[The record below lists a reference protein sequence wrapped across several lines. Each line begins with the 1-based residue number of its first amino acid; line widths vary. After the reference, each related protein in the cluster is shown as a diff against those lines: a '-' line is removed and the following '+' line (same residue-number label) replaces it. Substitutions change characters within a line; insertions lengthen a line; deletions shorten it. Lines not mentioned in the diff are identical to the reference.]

1 MPSACRQPHMGQ
13 QDGRH
18 IPTLPSAWPCCPQV
32 AEASPV
38 PVVLYSVPAN
48 TNLELPLEAVLTL
61 AQHPNII
68 GIKDSG
74 GDVSEA
80 GLSQE
85 GKSRA
90 GPSLGV
96 RALP

>member
-1 MPSACRQPHMGQ
+1 M
-13 QDGRH
+13 
-18 IPTLPSAWPCCPQV
+18 
-32 AEASPV
+32 
-38 PVVLYSVPAN
+38 VLYSVPAN
-48 TNLELPLEAVLTL
+48 TNLELPLEAVLTR

-80 GLSQE
+80 GLSRE

-96 RALP
+96 TALP